1 MCLIEIR
8 IVFKNILKNIQKFS
22 ELMVIIWYN
31 FSASVNRYQK
41 RGD

>member
-1 MCLIEIR
+1 MFNLNLNC
-8 IVFKNILKNIQKFS
+8 IQKYFKKYSKIS
-22 ELMVIIWYN
+22 EVMVIIWYN